1 MTQQERRSESGH
13 DERNGVFVV
22 IAAFEEA
29 RKIGEVVASVLREYP
44 NVVVVDD
51 GSEDGTFDSAKAAGA
66 RTLRHALNRGQ
77 GAALQTGIAYA
88 LRHGAEIVV
97 TFDADGQHEVADIA
111 AMIEPIRNGEVQ
123 VTLGSRFLGEAVNL
137 PTGRRIVLRLA
148 IIFGALTSGVMLSDA
163 HNGFRAFSRSAAQ
176 QIDIQLDRM
185 AHASE
190 IVDQIRHRKLSYKE
204 IPVRIQYTE
213 YSMAKGQ
220 PSRRAVRI
228 AFDYL
233 VGKVLR

>member
-137 PTGRRIVLRLA
+137 AG
-148 IIFGALTSGVMLSDA
+148 GSSSG
-163 HNGFRAFSRSAAQ
+163 SRS
-176 QIDIQLDRM
+176 
-185 AHASE
+185 SS
-190 IVDQIRHRKLSYKE
+190 V
-204 IPVRIQYTE
+204 
-213 YSMAKGQ
+213 
-220 PSRRAVRI
+220 PSRA
-228 AFDYL
+228 ASC
-233 VGKVLR
+233 